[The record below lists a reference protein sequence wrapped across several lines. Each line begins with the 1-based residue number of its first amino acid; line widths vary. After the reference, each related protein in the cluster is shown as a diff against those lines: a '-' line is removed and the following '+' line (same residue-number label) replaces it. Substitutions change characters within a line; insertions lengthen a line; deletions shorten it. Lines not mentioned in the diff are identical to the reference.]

1 MTVIDLF
8 LSCRTAFWF
17 PCFGRMSQVWT
28 GNGLFV
34 VSVRALVRKT
44 HIVVMVNILSC
55 KLFTCTYMADWLT
68 GWVTVITIAFS
79 SSSPVFH
86 FNFFWWFKT
95 AGLLPCIIYVVC
107 LCLLQSHQSREKGC
121 GCSSHWER
129 EIRGRILDSSFWLY
143 QIPSHTRAQVR
154 IFPPWCQTVI
164 WMCSFHGRGSNCIAV
179 RYLDRYVLY
188 GSSFTG

>member
-129 EIRGRILDSSFWLY
+129 EIRGRILDSSFGY
-143 QIPSHTRAQVR
+143 IK
-154 IFPPWCQTVI
+154 
-164 WMCSFHGRGSNCIAV
+164 
-179 RYLDRYVLY
+179 YLLTPAHKYEYFLHDAKQLFECVHFM
-188 GSSFTG
+188 GEGATA